1 MHEAEVEAHRRAR
14 TLLRPVINGTGVLLH
29 TNLGRA
35 PIEVEQPAMFSNL
48 EFDLAQGRR
57 GSRQRGV
64 GELLAT
70 ACGAEAAMVV
80 NNCAAAVLLG
90 LAALAAGRSAAVSR
104 GELVEIGG
112 GFRIPDVM
120 VQSGA
125 RLVEVGTTNRTRL
138 SDFATAAAQNDDLAV
153 LLHVHRSNYDIIGFT
168 ESVTIAQLATLG
180 TTVVADIGSGLLD
193 AACPWLGS
201 PPPPW
206 LGDEPAARQS
216 LEAGADLVIFSGDKL
231 FGGPQAGIIAGRRD
245 LVARCSRHPLARAL
259 RPGGLVLGALQTTTL
274 AYLDRRGND
283 IPFWRMATTPLAD
296 LAIRARSIL
305 GQFTDSSGAADR
317 ISVIDTEALPGGGTL
332 PNARIP
338 SVGLRLRGDLSVGAA
353 SRRPTSDRSGRQR
366 PHDHRSPDDRTRPR
380 RSRDLDSRRSA
391 GPADP
396 MTVVATAGHVD
407 HGKSTLIRMLT
418 GTDPDRWEEEK
429 LRGLT
434 IDLGFAGL
442 ELPSGRALSFIDVPG
457 HIRFLR
463 NMLAGVGAVQGCLF
477 VVAATEGW
485 KPQTEE
491 HLRILDLL
499 GVEHGIVALTKADQ
513 VDDELLELALLDVA
527 EHVEGTFLERAP
539 VVAVAAPTLQGYDR
553 LLDELDGLVD
563 RMGPPTDVGRPRLWI
578 DRAFAPAG
586 AGTVVT
592 GTLIG
597 GPIGLGDELLLA
609 PQRRPVRV
617 RGLQSHHRGVGAT
630 PPGSRLAVNLTGI
643 SHHEIRRG
651 DVLIT
656 DGVWHH
662 TRTVDAE
669 LQVLA
674 TLAHDVSRRGAYAA
688 YIGSGEVH
696 AAVRILG
703 PETLA
708 PGTTGFVRLHLDR
721 PLPLI
726 PGDRFILREHGRDET
741 IGGGQIVDLE
751 PVRTASKARPDR
763 SITRLVA
770 ERGWVERAH
779 LDRLTGYAEIPDDLP
794 IVGRWAVDPQQLSSA
809 IDALR
814 ADIEASG
821 GLGLDIAT
829 LDARQRAVLDC
840 IDEAVVDAGRV
851 TLGSPAD
858 PLADHP
864 WVEALLAEPFA
875 PPGADG
881 VDRAEVRELVRRGLV
896 IEHDGIY
903 FAAEAAASAARLLAQ
918 AFAEQPEGLT
928 VAEIRDLWGTS
939 RKFVLALLGW
949 FDTTGQ
955 TRRRDDLRV
964 PGPRLPAA

>member
-1 MHEAEVEAHRRAR
+1 
-14 TLLRPVINGTGVLLH
+14 
-29 TNLGRA
+29 
-35 PIEVEQPAMFSNL
+35 
-48 EFDLAQGRR
+48 
-57 GSRQRGV
+57 
-64 GELLAT
+64 
-70 ACGAEAAMVV
+70 
-80 NNCAAAVLLG
+80 
-90 LAALAAGRSAAVSR
+90 
-104 GELVEIGG
+104 
-112 GFRIPDVM
+112 
-120 VQSGA
+120 
-125 RLVEVGTTNRTRL
+125 
-138 SDFATAAAQNDDLAV
+138 
-153 LLHVHRSNYDIIGFT
+153 
-168 ESVTIAQLATLG
+168 
-180 TTVVADIGSGLLD
+180 
-193 AACPWLGS
+193 
-201 PPPPW
+201 
-206 LGDEPAARQS
+206 
-216 LEAGADLVIFSGDKL
+216 
-231 FGGPQAGIIAGRRD
+231 
-245 LVARCSRHPLARAL
+245 
-259 RPGGLVLGALQTTTL
+259 
-274 AYLDRRGND
+274 
-283 IPFWRMATTPLAD
+283 
-296 LAIRARSIL
+296 
-305 GQFTDSSGAADR
+305 
-317 ISVIDTEALPGGGTL
+317 
-332 PNARIP
+332 
-338 SVGLRLRGDLSVGAA
+338 
-353 SRRPTSDRSGRQR
+353 
-366 PHDHRSPDDRTRPR
+366 
-380 RSRDLDSRRSA
+380 
-391 GPADP
+391 

-499 GVEHGIVALTKADQ
+499 GVGHGIIALTKTDQ

-527 EHVEGTFLERAP
+527 EHVEGTFLEHAP
-539 VVAVAAPTLQGYDR
+539 VVPVAAPTLQGYDR
-553 LLDELDGLVD
+553 LRDELDGLVD
-563 RMGPPTDVGRPRLWI
+563 RMGPPIDVGRPRLWI

-597 GPIGLGDELLLA
+597 GAMHLGDELLLA
-609 PQRRPVRV
+609 PQRQSARI
-617 RGLQSHHRGVGAT
+617 RGLQSHHRGAEVT

-643 SHHEIRRG
+643 SHHDIRRG
-651 DVLIT
+651 DVLVT
-656 DGVWHH
+656 EGVWHH

-669 LQVLA
+669 LHVLA
-674 TLAHDVSRRGAYAA
+674 SLGHEVSRRGAYAA

-721 PLPLI
+721 SLPLI

-741 IGGGQIVDLE
+741 IGGGEILDLE

-763 SITRLVA
+763 SIERLVA
-770 ERGWVERAH
+770 DRGWVERGH
-779 LDRLTGYAEIPDDLP
+779 LDRLTGHASLPDELP
-794 IVGRWAVDPQQLSSA
+794 VVGRWVVDPQQLAAA
-809 IDALR
+809 IEGLR
-814 ADIEASG
+814 TDIAASG
-821 GLGLDIAT
+821 GLGLDIAG
-829 LDARQRAVLDC
+829 LDSRQRAVLARV
-840 IDEAVVDAGRV
+840 DEAIVDAGRV
-851 TLGSPAD
+851 TLGSPVD

-864 WVEALLAEPFA
+864 WLDALLDEPFA

-881 VDRAEVRELVRRGLV
+881 IDRTEVRELVRRGLV

-903 FAAEAAASAARLLAQ
+903 FAAEAAAAAGRLLAR

-939 RKFVLALLGW
+939 RKYVLALIGW

-955 TRRRDDLRV
+955 TRRRDDLRL
-964 PGPRLPAA
+964 PGPRLPDV